1 MTRLLWLFP
10 RDWRDRYGDQV
21 EDMLRSSDTPVRNS
35 FDVVRAAVLCRLNK
49 LCRLTKLCR
58 LNKLCQLTNALKEK
72 MMRRLVLIVSAVL
85 LVTGVVLTSLAADRC
100 RTDCAPAGGLHGV
113 ESRDHAVPNDPL
125 SANSRRLSQPVVAL
139 TNRSPMASR
148 SGLLMFSWSS
158 GSRSASS
165 SST

>member
-35 FDVVRAAVLCRLNK
+35 FDVVRAAV
-49 LCRLTKLCR
+49 LCR